1 MIEPNG
7 TTGKGIE
14 TMKKSEAVARPV
26 PADARTNTASTTAAK
41 QNVQTI
47 PTQKTTETTLI
58 TSLGLSKCTPP
69 SGGLKNI
76 ESSSSSSMSSS
87 KVEVKDVPTIVTK
100 RQTKD
105 GIEGI
110 SKGTSTLL
118 SKSPTPVIVA
128 EEKNDR
134 GNDRV
139 TVDKKPNEPLI
150 PESRSTS
157 NIRKPGNTRV
167 DNRVVATLNPM
178 MASTI
183 KKKNAEPSTAASI
196 TRQQPL
202 AAPPSSSSNPVS
214 AKRTLATN
222 PSSSSASNRNQVTSA
237 PNSDMDESM
246 ISVGDEKVQRQR
258 DPLTKK
264 YNPYISH
271 SDTSLGDARRRLQ
284 IALDQTRQLRAAF
297 TERVYGKYR
306 VCLQPPPQTKDI
318 IKILKE
324 DPSGMHRKLELELK
338 RITDEKNAEKRESQ
352 KINSS
357 EVVAAPPAPTS
368 STSANVPTG
377 SNTTTT
383 ATNNTTTASNINTNT
398 TATAIASNTNTNTTV
413 TTSIGAPS
421 NNNNATASAVSNA
434 DNSEQYL
441 YVTSG
446 LSLIVL
452 PEDDVSKIDMSMYR
466 DRAPINP
473 KTRQRVRGISAA
485 AATSGK
491 AMLERARQGKIARA
505 DREKRLQQ
513 KVGHQAHNFFDSNY
527 YSRSSQFNII
537 GASVT
542 TAAKQ
547 SPKSIAR
554 NPPSTTQKT
563 KPKVLSSRSRGSQKT
578 EGRKTAGAKRAVAP
592 KTSTKVPAGHT
603 AAGAKAIRAR
613 VQTPMTVQTL
623 LNLNPIHEELR
634 TDTKYSAA
642 TLAMMERGVGTFQ
655 GPTTQYHKNTPHRFK
670 HPFPDSLGGRRRPV
684 TSAGGVVDSSN
695 ATNFQLTLPS
705 IPSVKEC
712 RRHKKI
718 TVLSRTEA
726 GTTRATLSIRKILDQ
741 FTPSANK
748 AAVAIES
755 IVTQENPLLGRPKKH
770 RKISEIGFVRG
781 LYLNGLEEGRAR
793 IGVTTSNVNQGAGS
807 AKNENVGIDS
817 TLTLNVLKAVGLIKS
832 SVSNDSK
839 SEKSSFQTSLA
850 SSLFKAIPS
859 TDMGPY
865 SDSICKLKDLEQKL
879 STQKRSFT
887 AAFYSDTDKF
897 NIESRSVVQSTEGN
911 NYDHKASLPLSL
923 RGGGSGSKSDGKE
936 SIKSQEQ
943 KADTVGTNNSKIGKS
958 AKRKVSI
965 PQNSTMNAAAN
976 QANLIRRNM
985 IREERLQHQRL
996 ALQAQGVAHQH
1007 SAQLQAQLQ
1016 SADHYRQT
1024 NAFQLAHQLRLSRLQ
1039 AHGHS
1044 GAGDLTD
1051 YIGGLHHSS
1060 QAQAAYGWSQ
1070 ASAAAAVA
1078 NSNNL
1083 AALGLNPSG
1092 GMPLTVEDRTTFLLA
1107 REQQNLAACVA
1118 AAQRQQAVALMRGMA
1133 VVDTPF
1139 AQSGYPHITG
1149 QLLNPTT
1156 AALIA
1161 RQGLQ
1166 NRAITTSPKKA
1177 TLLDHKNVSQKAKP
1191 ELKKFQK
1198 SITVERD
1205 ALKTQS
1211 SQKNEKKAQRN
1222 SKIANQNKTNDKKVD
1237 TGDSTVSVH
1246 KSVNR
1251 KRKNSINNGKTV
1263 VKPEKKSRTSSVG
1276 KCDDRSNLLTLS
1288 ATNVPKSP
1296 SIGTK
1301 SKTSEKK
1308 MVRDKTYE
1316 GAKAKRLDSNQVQDI
1331 TLLTKKMD
1339 LPLTPLGIDRKS
1351 DIQKNHAAKTPA
1363 GLQYYVPEAPPGI
1376 STDFATVV
1384 LAGRCHE
1391 AIGVSV
1397 YRDLACEGL
1406 RVVTYITS
1414 VGMAVPIPKT
1424 VVMNPLKDRMNGL
1437 VFKNSNVGSMPASS
1451 RDIIASV
1458 ILLWLWRNQEG
1469 CFQRAFAKSGRIDV
1483 DPECK
1488 WFVNAAV
1495 NKAVTAL
1502 SNEVIGSTS
1511 RANGLTTALLAHK
1524 SKSSSGQKGTH
1535 GKAEQDSLRTTT
1547 TKIDLLAASVV
1558 SKSLNMTLVLNE
1570 DMNSAIPQFNNLVD
1584 YLDECR
1590 KCALFAKSQERA
1602 LLAAVVSRKATMSLS
1617 FSHAYVSAMVRAGEA
1632 LGHGPLFEAVQN
1644 EKHGVS
1650 TMIPYDV
1657 FTDESGAWEDPCRPP
1672 MGFTKGLTGDELMR
1686 RAHTRAMIQ
1695 KSLKKLQD
1703 RQNVKGGTH
1712 ILGPYV
1718 DLNSSA
1724 TSSSGTKASSGTSR
1738 GGSNRKR
1745 TSFSEPSIQ
1754 PGSGSAVVTSWA
1766 LYSPN
1771 HQSPSLEWD
1780 DCAMDNAPYGRYNMS
1795 TRPRSLSLAQGA
1807 AILRN
1812 SGRGHRRRRSLSIGP
1827 KLVDVQ
1833 KEQDK
1838 SSIKAEG
1845 KQNADGDRRSTRE
1858 IPWGDVAG
1866 IFQKVELPGAIKE
1879 QKDKEAKMSIKE
1891 RTIFA
1896 PIVRWPHLIP
1906 SVNEDESDEEEDLCD
1921 ETILGRH
1928 RAVLDRMKAKLS

>member
-1 MIEPNG
+1 MTEPNG
-7 TTGKGIE
+7 TTENGPE
-14 TMKKSEAVARPV
+14 TMKKSEAVARTL
-26 PADARTNTASTTAAK
+26 PADARTKTPSLTATEKDIPTTSTQKAAVTASTARLEVPNSKPPGHVMNDDQGRNSA
-41 QNVQTI
+41 QIVQ
-47 PTQKTTETTLI
+47 KN
-58 TSLGLSKCTPP
+58 SKP
-69 SGGLKNI
+69 S
-76 ESSSSSSMSSS
+76 STVSSS
-87 KVEVKDVPTIVTK
+87 KDDAKEASKSRIKEQNRDRTATM
-100 RQTKD
+100 
-105 GIEGI
+105 
-110 SKGTSTLL
+110 SKGTSISSTA
-118 SKSPTPVIVA
+118 SPAPAKLTDGG
-128 EEKNDR
+128 NDG

-139 TVDKKPNEPLI
+139 TVDKKPNRPLI
-150 PESRSTS
+150 PVSKGSS
-157 NIRKPGNTRV
+157 INRKPGNAKV
-167 DNRVVATLNPM
+167 DSRSMPSVKATS
-178 MASTI
+178 ASGI
-183 KKKNAEPSTAASI
+183 KNSLTKPSTVAII
-196 TRQQPL
+196 TRQPPTTSQSSSTNPVLTKKTL
-202 AAPPSSSSNPVS
+202 ATNSSSSNIS
-214 AKRTLATN
+214 KK
-222 PSSSSASNRNQVTSA
+222 NQVTSA
-237 PNSDMDESM
+237 PNSDMDDSTNS
-246 ISVGDEKVQRQR
+246 IRDEELQRQR
-258 DPLTKK
+258 APLTEK
-264 YNPYISH
+264 YNPYITH

-306 VCLQPPPQTKDI
+306 VCLQPPPQTQDI
-318 IKILKE
+318 IKTLKD
-324 DPSGMHRKLELELK
+324 DPSGIHRKLELELK

-352 KINSS
+352 KLNSGD
-357 EVVAAPPAPTS
+357 VVSQTS
-368 STSANVPTG
+368 STSAN
-377 SNTTTT
+377 
-383 ATNNTTTASNINTNT
+383 AAAST
-398 TATAIASNTNTNTTV
+398 
-413 TTSIGAPS
+413 GAP
-421 NNNNATASAVSNA
+421 NNNNSNSAASAATNA
-434 DNSEQYL
+434 DSAEQNL

-452 PEDDVSKIDMSMYR
+452 PEDNIPDIDMSMYR
-466 DRAPINP
+466 ERAPINP
-473 KTRQRVRGISAA
+473 KTSQRVKGISAA

-491 AMLERARQGKIARA
+491 LMLERARQGKVARA
-505 DREKRLQQ
+505 DREKRLLQ
-513 KVGHQAHNFFDSNY
+513 KVNQKAHNFFDRNY
-527 YSRSSQFNII
+527 YSRSPHFKTI
-537 GASVT
+537 GTMAT
-542 TAAKQ
+542 AKQ
-547 SPKSIAR
+547 PPLGAR
-554 NPPSTTQKT
+554 NVPSTAHKT
-563 KPKVLSSRSRGSQKT
+563 KPKLLPSRPRGSQKAG
-578 EGRKTAGAKRAVAP
+578 EGRKIIGVKRAVAP
-592 KTSTKVPAGHT
+592 KTVTKVPAGQT

-684 TSAGGVVDSSN
+684 TSAGGIADASN
-695 ATNFQLTLPS
+695 ATNAQLTLPPV
-705 IPSVKEC
+705 PSVKER

-718 TVLSRTEA
+718 MVLPRTEA
-726 GTTRATLSIRKILDQ
+726 GTTRAALSIRKILDQ
-741 FTPSANK
+741 FTPSSNK
-748 AAVAIES
+748 AAIAIES
-755 IVTQENPLLGRPKKH
+755 IETQENPLLGRPKKH

-781 LYLNGLEEGRAR
+781 LYLDSLEEMGSS
-793 IGVTTSNVNQGAGS
+793 TSNANLGAEPLKRDNG
-807 AKNENVGIDS
+807 GIDS

-832 SVSNDSK
+832 SISSDMR
-839 SEKSSFQTSLA
+839 SEKFAFETSLA
-850 SSLFKAIPS
+850 SSLFKEIPAS
-859 TDMGPY
+859 DSGPY
-865 SDSICKLKDLEQKL
+865 TYSISKLKELEQKL
-879 STQKRSFT
+879 SAQKRSFT
-887 AAFYSDTDKF
+887 AAFYIDTDKF
-897 NIESRSVVQSTEGN
+897 DIESSAVVQN
-911 NYDHKASLPLSL
+911 NEKDPDKKNQPKASAPLSI
-923 RGGGSGSKSDGKE
+923 RGGGSGSTGEGKE
-936 SIKSQEQ
+936 SVKSPDKKSETGG
-943 KADTVGTNNSKIGKS
+943 KVAKNSKIGKS
-958 AKRKVSI
+958 PKRKLNMA
-965 PQNSTMNAAAN
+965 QNQSMSAAAT
-976 QANLIRRNM
+976 QANLMRQNL
-985 IREERLQHQRL
+985 IREERLQQQRL
-996 ALQAQGVAHQH
+996 ASLQAQGVAQQH

-1024 NAFQLAHQLRLSRLQ
+1024 NALQLAHQLRLSRLQ

-1051 YIGGLHHSS
+1051 YIGGLHHSP

-1083 AALGLNPSG
+1083 AALGLNPNG
-1092 GMPLTVEDRTTFLLA
+1092 VMPLTVEDRTRVLLA

-1139 AQSGYPHITG
+1139 AQAGYPHIPG
-1149 QLLNPTT
+1149 QLLNPTA

-1166 NRAITTSPKKA
+1166 NRAMNASPKKA
-1177 TLLDHKNVSQKAKP
+1177 SLDHKAVSQKANP
-1191 ELKKFQK
+1191 EVKNSQK
-1198 SITVERD
+1198 SLSVDRD
-1205 ALKTQS
+1205 APKAQS
-1211 SQKNEKKAQRN
+1211 SQQNEKKNQQSSNA
-1222 SKIANQNKTNDKKVD
+1222 ANQNKTNDKKTD
-1237 TGDSTVSVH
+1237 TRNSNVSVN
-1246 KSVNR
+1246 K
-1251 KRKNSINNGKTV
+1251 KRKNSIQNGKGGGQS
-1263 VKPEKKSRTSSVG
+1263 EKRKRTPSVG
-1276 KCDDRSNLLTLS
+1276 KSDDRSNQS
-1288 ATNVPKSP
+1288 STNVPKSP
-1296 SIGTK
+1296 SKASK
-1301 SKTSEKK
+1301 SKVSERKTA
-1308 MVRDKTYE
+1308 RDKPSE
-1316 GAKAKRLDSNQVQDI
+1316 GAKPKRSDSYQSQDKTSSAKKEDKPRTS
-1331 TLLTKKMD
+1331 
-1339 LPLTPLGIDRKS
+1339 S
-1351 DIQKNHAAKTPA
+1351 DTDKASETQKNNPAKISA

-1376 STDFATVV
+1376 SSDFATLV

-1406 RVVTYITS
+1406 RVVNYITS

-1451 RDIIASV
+1451 RDIIAAV

-1488 WFVNAAV
+1488 WFINAAV

-1524 SKSSSGQKGTH
+1524 SKSSSGQKGVH
-1535 GKAEQDSLRTTT
+1535 GKAEQDSLKTTT

-1632 LGHGPLFEAVQN
+1632 LGHGPLFEVVQN

-1672 MGFTKGLTGDELMR
+1672 IGFTKGLTGDELMR

-1703 RQNVKGGTH
+1703 RQNVKGGTT

-1718 DLNSSA
+1718 ELNSSA
-1724 TSSSGTKASSGTSR
+1724 MTSSGNKATVGTSR
-1738 GGSNRKR
+1738 GGSQRR
-1745 TSFSEPSIQ
+1745 RFSFSEPSIQ
-1754 PGSGSAVVTSWA
+1754 PGSGSAAATSWS
-1766 LYSPN
+1766 LYNPN
-1771 HQSPSLEWD
+1771 HQSPPLEWD
-1780 DCAMDNAPYGRYNMS
+1780 ANAMENAPYGRFDKS

-1812 SGRGHRRRRSLSIGP
+1812 SGRGQRRRRSASGGS
-1827 KLVDVQ
+1827 KLPDVQ
-1833 KEQDK
+1833 NEQGK
-1838 SSIKAEG
+1838 RSIKAEVKKDAG
-1845 KQNADGDRRSTRE
+1845 GDHRSTRE
-1858 IPWGDVAG
+1858 IPWGDIAG
-1866 IFQKVELPGAIKE
+1866 IFQKVELPSAIKE
-1879 QKDKEAKMSIKE
+1879 QKEKESKMSVKE

-1896 PIVRWPHLIP
+1896 PIVSWPHVIP
-1906 SVNEDESDEEEDLCD
+1906 VANEDESDEEEDLSD

-1928 RAVLDRMKAKLS
+1928 RVVLDRMKARLSSVMENRKRNQQDRRKSRDKSSK